1 MAALL
6 GVLCAPLPRADAG
19 QAGPAAA
26 SPPARARVAVL
37 KFAGTGG
44 PDGLGEALGQ
54 VMQDGLR
61 QIRGVELVGPAALVE
76 SAGRLALSLDRGLS
90 DEDLLRLGQSLRL
103 RGLVAGS
110 YGADGDTLK
119 VQARLVEFGAPGRVV
134 RGEET
139 TGPLAGFVPL
149 QARVLRE
156 VLSRL
161 AIRPSEHDDR
171 RMQAIFTEPSG
182 SLEAYTLYA
191 RGVWQSGL
199 GSKEGQEEAVR
210 LLTQATEAD
219 QNFTLARLALG
230 SSLLASNNRWK
241 GSQEVR
247 KAIQIN
253 PNLAE
258 AHRMLAEMMAAS
270 PRRPYD
276 LTIQAYLKTIELS
289 PDWAEAWVGLG
300 DAHQGKGQFD
310 EAVQDYRKALALEPN
325 NSRVH
330 YGMGKIYFNEKQ
342 LYHEAVAEYQKAIA
356 LEPGFLEAHLSLAE
370 LYGEKGLYQEAIAR
384 YNHVLSLEARHPGAT
399 YGLAMAYEELDTVK
413 AIAAWERYIELA
425 STLTSEKEWVD
436 IAKKHLAKLKRE
448 KKGN

>member
-1 MAALL
+1 MSTEPKDFTAKLAKGAKRTRACGTDLEPRSEIVQPAQAGPFREPLKSVGLSLRALRFNCFVRAERRVLGRRGTGRGRWASWLGVAALL

-19 QAGPAAA
+19 QAGPTAA

-199 GSKEGQEEAVR
+199 GSK
-210 LLTQATEAD
+210 
-219 QNFTLARLALG
+219 
-230 SSLLASNNRWK
+230 
-241 GSQEVR
+241 
-247 KAIQIN
+247 
-253 PNLAE
+253 
-258 AHRMLAEMMAAS
+258 
-270 PRRPYD
+270 
-276 LTIQAYLKTIELS
+276 
-289 PDWAEAWVGLG
+289 
-300 DAHQGKGQFD
+300 
-310 EAVQDYRKALALEPN
+310 
-325 NSRVH
+325 
-330 YGMGKIYFNEKQ
+330 
-342 LYHEAVAEYQKAIA
+342 
-356 LEPGFLEAHLSLAE
+356 
-370 LYGEKGLYQEAIAR
+370 
-384 YNHVLSLEARHPGAT
+384 
-399 YGLAMAYEELDTVK
+399 
-413 AIAAWERYIELA
+413 
-425 STLTSEKEWVD
+425 
-436 IAKKHLAKLKRE
+436 
-448 KKGN
+448 